1 MKASAPS
8 GVAMAEA
15 LGFRVTAF
23 SKPLKVF
30 VPVAVEVAL
39 ANDCSD
45 SQHGAMVTLTLVEV
59 EKNNPA
65 PSSDSKISAEAFSLL
80 ELRVWNTPSVIV
92 PRYFC
97 GRSAR

>member
-1 MKASAPS
+1 MVGLKSDAPS
-8 GVAMAEA
+8 GVFMAESV
-15 LGFRVTAF
+15 GFRVTAF
-23 SKPLKVF
+23 SKPLKVC
-30 VPVAVEVAL
+30 VTVAVEVAL

-45 SQHGAMVTLTLVEV
+45 WQHGAIVAFAFGEV

-80 ELRVWNTPSVIV
+80 ELRVWNTPRVIV

-97 GRSAR
+97 G